1 MRKFPLSS
9 KVNNTELI
17 KSLKISLERNEN
29 AIDYLENKIS
39 NVKDMLEYV
48 EYDKVLNEELE
59 ILEHI
64 KFSLSFLTDSYNK
77 TLRGLL

>member
-1 MRKFPLSS
+1 MVTTKY
-9 KVNNTELI
+9 
-17 KSLKISLERNEN
+17 
-29 AIDYLENKIS
+29 DYLENKIS

-64 KFSLSFLTDSYNK
+64 KFSLSFLTDSYNR